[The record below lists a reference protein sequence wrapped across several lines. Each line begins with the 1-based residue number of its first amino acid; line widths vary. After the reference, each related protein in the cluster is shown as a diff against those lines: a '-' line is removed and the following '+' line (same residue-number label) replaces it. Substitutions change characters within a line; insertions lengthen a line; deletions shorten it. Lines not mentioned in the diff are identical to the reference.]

1 MERREFVKMMG
12 IAPGALA
19 ASWNL
24 DFAQDEL
31 VSKVRTRDEHPL
43 PDQSVFF
50 PAGCT
55 ECPAACG
62 LRVQVRRGH
71 PIQLEG
77 NPEGHPGSGG
87 LCVRGQASLARL
99 YHPERVR
106 QPIKRG
112 DGKAFQEA
120 SWEEAF
126 SAIDAAWATANR
138 RDARGVYF
146 SARTG
151 DAGAALIEELAAR
164 RGLDVLPE
172 HELWGQGALKRAY
185 ADLFGREVL
194 PYFTLEGAG
203 LVISLGA
210 DLFEGF
216 VDPVRFA
223 TEFADFHHRGGHWI
237 HLEANQS
244 LTGCSANE
252 RIGLPPGSEALLLAY
267 LLRATGG
274 RQLSSDYLAAL
285 PAVDRGAAAEAC
297 GLTPEWLDGLVSRI
311 RDHAGRLLVL
321 AGGTATAQI
330 GGLAVAKTAALLQ
343 QATGQIGR
351 TVRFDLAR
359 RDRTAAPGVC
369 DRAIAE
375 RLDRPGRPV
384 GPLFVSRIHSRLG
397 LPSLPRLVEAA
408 NLSVAFT
415 DVIYEPLEG
424 FDWILPLSHALESHH
439 ESIAPGG
446 ERRVFEPVFDPL
458 FDTRSEV
465 EILLALIGREETAG
479 AYLTAF
485 DYRRPGEARAP
496 ALRRGAHDGLS
507 DHPPTPGDGERT
519 LVVGSSVRGY
529 DGRSRA
535 IGLLHEIP
543 DPLTAVS
550 YGDYLVISAEDA
562 TAEGLTDGDVAEIE
576 AEAGVLRLP
585 VRVMP
590 GQPKGIIGVGL
601 DIVAANHA
609 GSLRLP
615 TDSATG
621 DLVCVLPGVTLRTT
635 GTRIDLP
642 ILSGSMDASGR
653 GILPGDTPHHGPG
666 HGTDQGTDASD
677 SQTHAA
683 AAALPGKEKYAD
695 PPASMY
701 KPHPHKDYRWAMAID
716 LEKCI
721 GCSACVAA
729 CYIENNIAI
738 TGPDEHL
745 LGREMSWIRVQPYE
759 HHGRIEFI
767 PMLCQHCD
775 YAPCEA
781 VCPIFATYHNPE
793 GLNAQVYNRC
803 VGTRYCANNCPYKVR
818 RFNWFSHPRQE
829 PLDLLLNP
837 DVSVRPKG
845 VMEKC
850 TFCIQ
855 RIREAKDVAKDEGR
869 KVRDGEVVPACAQ
882 SCPTRAIVFG
892 NLLDPSSEVYALIH
906 SKRAYRILEELG
918 TGPAVYYLHED
929 VQHEL

>member
-1 MERREFVKMMG
+1 
-12 IAPGALA
+12 
-19 ASWNL
+19 
-24 DFAQDEL
+24 
-31 VSKVRTRDEHPL
+31 
-43 PDQSVFF
+43 
-50 PAGCT
+50 
-55 ECPAACG
+55 
-62 LRVQVRRGH
+62 
-71 PIQLEG
+71 
-77 NPEGHPGSGG
+77 
-87 LCVRGQASLARL
+87 
-99 YHPERVR
+99 
-106 QPIKRG
+106 
-112 DGKAFQEA
+112 
-120 SWEEAF
+120 
-126 SAIDAAWATANR
+126 
-138 RDARGVYF
+138 
-146 SARTG
+146 
-151 DAGAALIEELAAR
+151 
-164 RGLDVLPE
+164 
-172 HELWGQGALKRAY
+172 
-185 ADLFGREVL
+185 
-194 PYFTLEGAG
+194 
-203 LVISLGA
+203 
-210 DLFEGF
+210 
-216 VDPVRFA
+216 
-223 TEFADFHHRGGHWI
+223 
-237 HLEANQS
+237 
-244 LTGCSANE
+244 
-252 RIGLPPGSEALLLAY
+252 
-267 LLRATGG
+267 
-274 RQLSSDYLAAL
+274 
-285 PAVDRGAAAEAC
+285 
-297 GLTPEWLDGLVSRI
+297 
-311 RDHAGRLLVL
+311 
-321 AGGTATAQI
+321 
-330 GGLAVAKTAALLQ
+330 
-343 QATGQIGR
+343 
-351 TVRFDLAR
+351 
-359 RDRTAAPGVC
+359 
-369 DRAIAE
+369 
-375 RLDRPGRPV
+375 
-384 GPLFVSRIHSRLG
+384 
-397 LPSLPRLVEAA
+397 
-408 NLSVAFT
+408 
-415 DVIYEPLEG
+415 
-424 FDWILPLSHALESHH
+424 
-439 ESIAPGG
+439 
-446 ERRVFEPVFDPL
+446 
-458 FDTRSEV
+458 
-465 EILLALIGREETAG
+465 
-479 AYLTAF
+479 
-485 DYRRPGEARAP
+485 
-496 ALRRGAHDGLS
+496 
-507 DHPPTPGDGERT
+507 
-519 LVVGSSVRGY
+519 
-529 DGRSRA
+529 
-535 IGLLHEIP
+535 
-543 DPLTAVS
+543 
-550 YGDYLVISAEDA
+550 
-562 TAEGLTDGDVAEIE
+562 
-576 AEAGVLRLP
+576 
-585 VRVMP
+585 MP